1 MNTRLFLI
9 IFLFSKSFSYT
20 IDYVKDNNEF
30 NLYDNHFKIED
41 ANATITLDNIVYDIY
56 RLEFISSDAED
67 IDFTINEIKWKKTNH
82 KSSKGHIH
90 DLVKISENFS
100 YRNCPY
106 LHIDIFP
113 YKVENNHIYYLESIN
128 IGFKLNENDF
138 NISCNSL
145 DKALNKDFI
154 SLDTNKILNIN
165 EIDYLV
171 ITDENLFESA
181 EKLELI
187 HTDLKLEIISKD
199 SIIFLYPELNVEN
212 AIREYILSQIELFPS
227 LNYLMILGD
236 ETIIPPIYNG
246 SVPSDDYYSSSN
258 QFSANPQLST
268 GRIPV
273 TNNSDAIKV
282 IDNIENYI
290 ENLYLAH
297 DNDNLWRMS
306 VSLIS
311 DDENNP
317 NPNKYPELSHTF
329 NSNLIYEQISE
340 NMITKTFYGINYDP
354 IQASDGLLHSELTS
368 DLIQNIN
375 QGLSMINYIGHGD
388 YNTLADERI
397 FELSR
402 DINLFDIKNYKLPIW
417 VVGTCSFGEYDGKDS
432 MAEALL
438 LEEKSSIAVISTSR
452 GIGETSNI
460 NYLTKFFNE
469 INEYIDIEF
478 DERRLGDLIR
488 DSKNNSSSEH
498 LFHLFGDP
506 ALPLPF
512 PKKGNVIN
520 SEIPE
525 SLLIGSEVSFN
536 VGDNEAS
543 ISVFDREKNITKYF
557 DDDTITYKS
566 PGQNIYHGNFYKD
579 VCFLTPIDASECQ
592 GCASVYIQL
601 ENNPFNYCQNIF
613 DLNISLDPEIDEI
626 NLDTNGPNILFM
638 TEDKR
643 DLIDGDTV
651 FNNKNII
658 VEIEDFSGINLMDGL
673 GHNIRYWFN
682 DEAYQTILESQ
693 DFLYTSNCDSVYTGQ
708 FEIKLE
714 NLDFGLNHLYVEVWD
729 NFNNKSLKS
738 IELILENNNFT
749 AFDVYNF
756 PNPFKN
762 KTQFTF
768 KTSTYPTIVDIAIFD
783 LSGKKIKSI
792 NNYECISSFCNIEWN
807 GRDNHGKKINN
818 GTYIYSLTLKND
830 NDIYKKLYKL
840 TKLK

>member
-113 YKVENNHIYYLESIN
+113 YKVENNYIYYLESIN

-138 NISCNSL
+138 NVSCNSF

-340 NMITKTFYGINYDP
+340 NMITKTFNTR
-354 IQASDGLLHSELTS
+354 TS
-368 DLIQNIN
+368 V
-375 QGLSMINYIGHGD
+375 M
-388 YNTLADERI
+388 
-397 FELSR
+397 
-402 DINLFDIKNYKLPIW
+402 
-417 VVGTCSFGEYDGKDS
+417 
-432 MAEALL
+432 
-438 LEEKSSIAVISTSR
+438 
-452 GIGETSNI
+452 
-460 NYLTKFFNE
+460 
-469 INEYIDIEF
+469 
-478 DERRLGDLIR
+478 
-488 DSKNNSSSEH
+488 
-498 LFHLFGDP
+498 
-506 ALPLPF
+506 
-512 PKKGNVIN
+512 
-520 SEIPE
+520 
-525 SLLIGSEVSFN
+525 
-536 VGDNEAS
+536 
-543 ISVFDREKNITKYF
+543 
-557 DDDTITYKS
+557 
-566 PGQNIYHGNFYKD
+566 
-579 VCFLTPIDASECQ
+579 
-592 GCASVYIQL
+592 
-601 ENNPFNYCQNIF
+601 
-613 DLNISLDPEIDEI
+613 
-626 NLDTNGPNILFM
+626 
-638 TEDKR
+638 
-643 DLIDGDTV
+643 
-651 FNNKNII
+651 
-658 VEIEDFSGINLMDGL
+658 
-673 GHNIRYWFN
+673 
-682 DEAYQTILESQ
+682 
-693 DFLYTSNCDSVYTGQ
+693 
-708 FEIKLE
+708 
-714 NLDFGLNHLYVEVWD
+714 
-729 NFNNKSLKS
+729 
-738 IELILENNNFT
+738 
-749 AFDVYNF
+749 
-756 PNPFKN
+756 
-762 KTQFTF
+762 
-768 KTSTYPTIVDIAIFD
+768 
-783 LSGKKIKSI
+783 
-792 NNYECISSFCNIEWN
+792 
-807 GRDNHGKKINN
+807 
-818 GTYIYSLTLKND
+818 
-830 NDIYKKLYKL
+830 
-840 TKLK
+840 